1 MIKKIFVKKIKY
13 DINEYL
19 PTINKPMEE
28 IILEIDEISK
38 NEFNSEESIT
48 LNNYF
53 FKNEEFIKKFIVGIG
68 GLKQHHNY
76 RGGL

>member
-1 MIKKIFVKKIKY
+1 
-13 DINEYL
+13 
-19 PTINKPMEE
+19 MEE

-76 RGGL
+76 RGAL